1 MINKFC
7 VYTVLIGEY
16 EQLNEQPISSQSG
29 IDFICFSDNKN
40 LTSQTWDIRYVA
52 PIFPMDSVRSA
63 RWVKICPHRLLRE
76 YDISLYIDNSI
87 ILKKTPEDIYHDLM
101 ADDEIEMVFLKHS
114 FRETVL
120 DEFIAVIQLQYDNIN
135 AILEQLN
142 AYSLVYPD
150 VLNEKPFSNNFILRR
165 HNNYQVIQFMEEWMA
180 HVFRYSR
187 RDQLSLNYCLRNKKL
202 NLRAIDI
209 DARNSEYFQWPV
221 TNGRDPIQTRDLA
234 FLSTITNYL
243 AVNSPSAQLHE
254 KEQLI
259 QTMSAQ
265 LHEKEQLIQTLSAQA
280 YQLGEIYKSRAWQ
293 LIGWLRKLRVLLI
306 PNHSTREKMV
316 NKLLNIVRNI
326 RQWRAT

>member
-1 MINKFC
+1 MINKLC

-16 EQLNEQPISSQSG
+16 EQLNEQPISSQSSV
-29 IDFICFSDNKN
+29 DFICFSDNKN
-40 LTSQTWDIRYVA
+40 LTSKTWDIRYVA
-52 PIFPMDSVRSA
+52 PIFPIDSVRSS
-63 RWVKICPHRLLRE
+63 RLVKICPHRFLRE

-87 ILKKTPEDIYHDLM
+87 ILKKTPEEIYHNLM
-101 ADDEIEMVFLKHS
+101 ADEKIEMVSLKHS

-120 DEFIAVIQLQYDNIN
+120 DEFIAVIQLQFDNLN
-135 AILEQLN
+135 TILEQLN

-150 VLNEKPFSNNFILRR
+150 VLNEKPFSNGFILRR
-165 HNNYQVIQFMEEWMA
+165 HNNHQVIQVMEEWVA

-202 NLRAIDI
+202 NLYAIDI
-209 DARNSEYFQWPV
+209 DIRNSEFCHQFS
-221 TNGRDPIQTRDLA
+221 TGRDTIKTRNLA
-234 FLSTITNYL
+234 LLSTISNYL

-280 YQLGEIYKSRAWQ
+280 YQLGEIYNSRAWQ
-293 LIGWLRKLRVLLI
+293 LIGGLRKLRVLLI

-316 NKLLNIVRNI
+316 KKLLNIVRNI
-326 RQWRAT
+326 RQWIAT